1 MTATPHLP
9 PALAEAVARPVWWGE
24 QDPEPVSEPLTGRTA
39 ADLVVVGAGLTGLW
53 TAIEA
58 TIEHPGLRVLLLEG
72 GVVGSG
78 ASGRNG
84 GFVSDS
90 LTHGLTHGA
99 ATEPRDLTTLLRL
112 GRENLRQI
120 ADFVAAEGI
129 DADLRMC
136 GKTVVATRAHEVP
149 HLRAAYELYQR
160 WGEDAELLDREAL
173 AQDVRSPTYLA
184 GLRIRSGGGLV
195 DPYRLLRGLLA
206 SAQDRGA
213 VLHERT
219 PVEGL
224 SREKG
229 GPVLVRTRA
238 GTIRAGRVVL
248 ATNAYPPLLRR
259 IRARVLPVWDH
270 VVATAPLTDD
280 QLQAIGWP
288 DRQGITDSGNQFHYY
303 RLTPDD
309 RLLFGGYDAIYYYG
323 NDTHPSREQRNASH
337 AMLVRNLR
345 KTFPALTE
353 HPITH
358 RWAGL
363 VDTTSR
369 FTAYFG
375 TSHGGRVAFAVGYTG
390 LGVAA
395 SRFGAQ
401 VALDL
406 VQGRTTE
413 RTQLHMVRQA
423 PLPFP
428 AEPARWLAVQATRG
442 ALAREDAS
450 GRRGPLLRAL
460 DRFGVGFN
468 N

>member
-1 MTATPHLP
+1 MTATTHLP

-24 QDPEPVSEPLTGRTA
+24 REPEPSSEPLAGRTA

-58 TIEHPGLRVLLLEG
+58 TREHPGMRVLVLDG
-72 GVVGSG
+72 GVVGGG

-90 LTHGLTHGA
+90 LTHGLKHGA
-99 ATEPRDLTTLLRL
+99 VTQARELSTLVRL
-112 GRENLRQI
+112 GRENLRDL
-120 ADFVAAEGI
+120 AEFVAAEGI
-129 DADLRMC
+129 DADLRLC
-136 GKTVVATRAHEVP
+136 GKTIVATREHEVDR
-149 HLRAAYELYQR
+149 LTAAHALHER
-160 WGEDAELLDREAL
+160 WGEDVELLDRERL

-184 GLRIRSGGGLV
+184 GLRVRSGGGLV
-195 DPYRLLRGLLA
+195 DPYRLVQGLLT
-206 SAQDRGA
+206 SARGRGA
-213 VLHERT
+213 VFHERT
-219 PVEGL
+219 PVLGV
-224 SREKG
+224 SRERT
-229 GPVLVRTRA
+229 GPVIVRTRD
-238 GTIRAGRVVL
+238 GSVRAGRVVL

-270 VVATAPLTDD
+270 VVATAPLSRE
-280 QLQAIGWP
+280 QLDAIGWAE
-288 DRQGITDSGNQFHYY
+288 RQGITDSGNQFHYY
-303 RLTPDD
+303 RLTRDG

-345 KTFPALTE
+345 RTFPVLAE

-358 RWAGL
+358 RWAGM

-369 FTAYFG
+369 FTGYFG
-375 TSHGGRVAFAVGYTG
+375 ASHGGRVAFAVGYTG
-390 LGVAA
+390 LGIAA
-395 SRFGAQ
+395 SRFGAL

-406 VQGRTTE
+406 LQGRQTE
-413 RTQLHMVRQA
+413 RTRLHLVRQ
-423 PLPFP
+423 PPVPFP
-428 AEPARWLAVQATRG
+428 AEPVRWLAVQATRA
-442 ALAREDAS
+442 ALSREDAT

-468 N
+468 S